1 MPSRY
6 IAAEGDVEGFGIV
19 YMEAS
24 SCGKPVIGGNS
35 GGVVEAVL
43 DGETGLIVD
52 PSSAEAIAQAVIR
65 LREDPAMAE
74 RLAENGYR
82 RAKEQFRYGAIAK
95 GFDSFLGEQSGGE
108 QEQALQSR
116 TRML

>member
-65 LREDPAMAE
+65 LRENPALAE
-74 RLAENGYR
+74 RLAETGYK
-82 RAKEQFRYGAIAK
+82 RAKEQFRYGAITRD
-95 GFDSFLGEQSGGE
+95 FDVFLGEQCGDA
-108 QEQALQSR
+108 QEKALQGR